1 MFVRLGIY
9 ELLFMW
15 VILTFP
21 IFEIMFKK
29 MLNLYVLIYLKTIN
43 SFHGNI
49 TFYEKTI
56 FQDKIREKGGAVFYS
71 KNIFKMLG
79 LRADSSI
86 LVSASAVFVCMCDTA
101 HHLGR

>member
-21 IFEIMFKK
+21 IFEIIFEK

-56 FQDKIREKGGAVFYS
+56 F
-71 KNIFKMLG
+71 
-79 LRADSSI
+79 
-86 LVSASAVFVCMCDTA
+86 
-101 HHLGR
+101 